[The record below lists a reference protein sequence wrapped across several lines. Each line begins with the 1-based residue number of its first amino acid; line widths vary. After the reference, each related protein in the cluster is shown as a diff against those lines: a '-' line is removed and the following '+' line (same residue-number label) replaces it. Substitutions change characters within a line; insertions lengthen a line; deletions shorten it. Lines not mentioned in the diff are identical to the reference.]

1 MKISKQQIDIIANAM
16 VKELRDDTK
25 AFEEAK
31 KEAQVYIKSFKKS
44 KFYKELEQVFKF
56 WYINQ
61 ICLKCS
67 DFCKITCP
75 ELLWDNTSNYCNWYT
90 NMDDIL
96 AELENKLIR
105 KLKKQIPSEWELKEK
120 IVLELTLKSLW
131 ADDIYAVLEDIK
143 ASIKKQFYM

>member
-31 KEAQVYIKSFKKS
+31 KEAQVYIKNFKKS

-56 WYINQ
+56 WYISEVS
-61 ICLKCS
+61 IKCS
-67 DFCKITCP
+67 DFCRITCP
-75 ELLWDNTSNYCNWYT
+75 EVLWDNTSSCYNWYK
-90 NMDDIL
+90 NMDDVL
-96 AELENKLIR
+96 TELENKLVR
-105 KLKKQIPSEWELKEK
+105 KLKKKVPSEWELKEK

-131 ADDIYAVLEDIK
+131 ADDIYAVLDDIK
-143 ASIKKQFYM
+143 ASVKKQFNM